1 MPKTAANGSASMA
14 GGEGIV
20 QDAQDGR
27 WQLDPSR
34 NLDGSAVDGYESD
47 EREIDEE
54 QPTPGLFEAPRP
66 IDTPAEQEPQESPAE
81 EHQQER
87 EQEEKPAPK
96 PYQRSNKR
104 N

>member
-1 MPKTAANGSASMA
+1 MAKTAANGSASMA

-34 NLDGSAVDGYESD
+34 NLDGTAVDGYESD

-81 EHQQER
+81 ER
-87 EQEEKPAPK
+87 EEKPAPK